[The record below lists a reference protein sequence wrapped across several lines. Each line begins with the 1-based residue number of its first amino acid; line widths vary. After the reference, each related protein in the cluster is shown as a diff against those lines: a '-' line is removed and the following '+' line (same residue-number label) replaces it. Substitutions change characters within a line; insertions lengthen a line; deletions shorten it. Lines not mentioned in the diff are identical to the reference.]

1 MGKGGGAPPAPD
13 PMAAIRAQQAEQE
26 RQKQERYAD
35 ADRFLGEN
43 RMTDDWRQGIFDQS
57 YLARDAQIGS
67 LDTQL

>member
-35 ADRFLGEN
+35 ADR
-43 RMTDDWRQGIFDQS
+43 
-57 YLARDAQIGS
+57 
-67 LDTQL
+67 